1 DLTPLAVR
9 FPSALFGSLTVLL
22 VFLFAKQFFKKPTVP
37 LLSAL
42 FLCLSP
48 WHLQLSRAGFEANLG
63 LFLVTL
69 GAWLFTKG
77 AKKPLWLILSVI
89 PLGLSMY
96 AYHANRV
103 LVPLLGLS
111 FGLLY
116 LKKLL
121 TNKSKSLIAIFLFIL
136 ISLPLSLRLNTPEVK
151 QRFLETSAFSDSALV
166 IESNQLIS
174 QDGGGPVS
182 RLIHHRYWFYTKT
195 FLDHYLDH
203 FNFNYLF
210 ISGDS
215 NPRHSTQLVGSLYL
229 IQLPLLIF
237 GLFSLFKN
245 KKSELIPILVWIIL
259 APIPAALTK
268 ATPHALRSLLLLIP
282 LTILC
287 AYGAVQLIKSKLL
300 IYIFTIILLFE
311 FSRHQYIYHFNY
323 PKLHQS
329 QWQYGYQELMEYI
342 NQNKDKY
349 DTIYVTRKLGRPSIY
364 YWFYSK
370 TKPSLVQIANNKVNK
385 DQGEYLEFQNI
396 KFELPKIN
404 TYNSNSLI
412 VVAKDDIINLTN
424 PVKIIKD
431 LNNAEI
437 FKIYEN

>member
-1 DLTPLAVR
+1 MKKLDKIFLGLIIFLAIFLRFVNLGSNPPSLYWEEAALGYDAYSILKTGKDFHGNPWPLVAFESFGDYKPSLYFYTTVPFIALFDLTPLAVR

-245 KKSELIPILVWIIL
+245 KKSELIP
-259 APIPAALTK
+259 
-268 ATPHALRSLLLLIP
+268 
-282 LTILC
+282 
-287 AYGAVQLIKSKLL
+287 
-300 IYIFTIILLFE
+300 
-311 FSRHQYIYHFNY
+311 
-323 PKLHQS
+323 
-329 QWQYGYQELMEYI
+329 
-342 NQNKDKY
+342 
-349 DTIYVTRKLGRPSIY
+349 
-364 YWFYSK
+364 
-370 TKPSLVQIANNKVNK
+370 
-385 DQGEYLEFQNI
+385 
-396 KFELPKIN
+396 
-404 TYNSNSLI
+404 
-412 VVAKDDIINLTN
+412 
-424 PVKIIKD
+424 
-431 LNNAEI
+431 
-437 FKIYEN
+437 